1 MNCQLKPTAGSLG
14 ERGHWRRCSQCV
26 SKGHIFG
33 ALRIDCVCLGLRHEH
48 QRIFGSVQSG
58 RLALLWVI
66 SNYSLLLALHFDDA
80 LGWQLL
86 IAHSSIGLVNA
97 LVRGSEG
104 RHDAAIVQP
113 VDRVIEWT
121 GAVLF

>member
-1 MNCQLKPTAGSLG
+1 MSFV
-14 ERGHWRRCSQCV
+14 ERGHRRSRGQRV
-26 SKGHIFG
+26 SKSHILR
-33 ALRIDCVCLGLRHEH
+33 ALRIDRLHLRLRHEH
-48 QRIFGSVQSG
+48 QSVRRVVLSG
-58 RLALLWVI
+58 RLAHFGVI

-86 IAHSSIGLVNA
+86 IAHSFIGLVYA

-104 RHDAAIVQP
+104 RHNTAIVQP
-113 VDRVIEWT
+113 VNRVIEWT